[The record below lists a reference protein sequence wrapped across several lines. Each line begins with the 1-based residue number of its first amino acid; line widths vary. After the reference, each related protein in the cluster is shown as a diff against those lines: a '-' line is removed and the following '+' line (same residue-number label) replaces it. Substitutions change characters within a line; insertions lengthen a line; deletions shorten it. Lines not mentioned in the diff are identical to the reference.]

1 MAGDGDLAS
10 RCLRQQV
17 ALASDH
23 DFAFQLQLNEAIQA
37 SLRVPTPNRPSS
49 SGGGG
54 AAAATAFCSCRSCQP
69 VSALWSSELALA
81 ELARQ
86 EKNRRDAQAFRVAH
100 AQANTSARVAS
111 RGSLLAREL
120 ADTPDRRRAHGG
132 DRLERPLDP
141 SRSPSSRIFY
151 KGLSNKEGAG
161 GWWVVPAPRVAV
173 LAVVVYDPQGK
184 VVRTIQKRVERFV
197 GGRMELEV
205 LALKEG
211 IQAALE
217 LGIRWVNIVSDFKAL
232 HKYMLG
238 TWRPTKNKSEHMV
251 NEALSLMRKFNHC
264 EFSLIPR
271 GQVGYA
277 TKLATDLVG
286 TNKKEACKRETC
298 TICLEDTDV
307 SKIHAVEGCAHRFCL
322 SCMKEHV
329 RVKLR
334 DGTLPA
340 CPQDG
345 CTTKL
350 TVEGSK
356 IFLSPQLLET
366 MAQRIREAQI
376 PHTQKVYCPNSRCS
390 ALMSLSEAIHPLQEP
405 DAGAETLGKCVKC
418 GRLFCVK
425 CKVPW
430 HYGISCVDYKRRYPH
445 ALQNLA
451 QRRSWRQCVKCKHL
465 IELAEGCYHITCVCG
480 YEFCYTCGKE
490 WKDKKATC
498 SCLLW
503 DERNIIHDRGGRR

>member
-10 RCLRQQV
+10 RRLRQQV
-17 ALASDH
+17 ALVSDH

-37 SLRVPTPNRPSS
+37 SLRVPTPNQPSS
-49 SGGGG
+49 S
-54 AAAATAFCSCRSCQP
+54 AATAAASCSCRSCQP
-69 VSALWSSELALA
+69 VSALWSSEVALA

-86 EKNRRDAQAFRVAH
+86 EKNRRDAQAFRAAH
-100 AQANTSARVAS
+100 AKANTSSRVAS
-111 RGSLLAREL
+111 RGALLAREL
-120 ADTPDRRRAHGG
+120 AGTPD
-132 DRLERPLDP
+132 LFERPLDP
-141 SRSPSSRIFY
+141 SRSPSSRVFY

-161 GWWVVPAPRVAV
+161 ERF
-173 LAVVVYDPQGK
+173 
-184 VVRTIQKRVERFV
+184 VVRTIQKRVEMFV

-217 LGIRWVNIVSDFKAL
+217 VGIRWVNIVSDFKAL

-238 TWRPTKNKSEHMV
+238 TWRPTKNKSEHLV

-286 TNKKEACKRETC
+286 TKKREACKRETC

-329 RVKLR
+329 RVKLG

-376 PHTQKVYCPNSRCS
+376 PPTQKVYCPNSRCS
-390 ALMSLSEAIHPLQEP
+390 ALMSSSEAITPTARTCCWSRDVGEVR
-405 DAGAETLGKCVKC
+405 EM
-418 GRLFCVK
+418 R
-425 CKVPW
+425 
-430 HYGISCVDYKRRYPH
+430 
-445 ALQNLA
+445 ALVL
-451 QRRSWRQCVKCKHL
+451 RQM
-465 IELAEGCYHITCVCG
+465 
-480 YEFCYTCGKE
+480 
-490 WKDKKATC
+490 
-498 SCLLW
+498 
-503 DERNIIHDRGGRR
+503 